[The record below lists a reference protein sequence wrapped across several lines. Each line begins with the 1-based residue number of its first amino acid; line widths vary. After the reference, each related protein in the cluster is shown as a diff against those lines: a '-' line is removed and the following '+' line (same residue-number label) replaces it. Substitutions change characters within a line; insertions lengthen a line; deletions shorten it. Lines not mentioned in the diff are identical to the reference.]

1 MAKKFFFEGQNNEKM
16 LKSAIFLGFSHIAPQ
31 PDLTLVNA
39 VLTKNSH
46 CFVSDELSVH
56 KTDTV
61 ADKLNRT
68 INVALANQKHCQ
80 VLDSTVNI
88 FSQTR

>member
-1 MAKKFFFEGQNNEKM
+1 MPSSQ
-16 LKSAIFLGFSHIAPQ
+16 
-31 PDLTLVNA
+31 
-39 VLTKNSH
+39 KNSH

-68 INVALANQKHCQ
+68 INVTSTNQRQYPTIVHKTDTVADKLNRIINVTLANQKHCQ